1 MREFVNYRHP
11 GPRRV
16 WKVGSKLQSTTS
28 LPATKLPKS
37 LCPKVWFRIS
47 DTILSENNLCE
58 LRSNINR
65 TFILL
70 RKTTTSFCK
79 CSHLSSNLL
88 GNFVDFREI
97 DYSTIVFI
105 SFSPRDDDFGAK
117 TCKNVMFSM
126 ILAENR

>member
-1 MREFVNYRHP
+1 MWKGGSERRLRDHFVEIRVDP
-11 GPRRV
+11 LDPRDRRA
-16 WKVGSKLQSTTS
+16 WEKVG
-28 LPATKLPKS
+28 
-37 LCPKVWFRIS
+37 FRIS
-47 DTILSENNLCE
+47 ETILSENDLCK

-97 DYSTIVFI
+97 DYSIMVFI
-105 SFSPRDDDFGAK
+105 SFSPRDDDFCAK
-117 TCKNVMFSM
+117 TCKNARFSM
-126 ILAENR
+126 IFDENR